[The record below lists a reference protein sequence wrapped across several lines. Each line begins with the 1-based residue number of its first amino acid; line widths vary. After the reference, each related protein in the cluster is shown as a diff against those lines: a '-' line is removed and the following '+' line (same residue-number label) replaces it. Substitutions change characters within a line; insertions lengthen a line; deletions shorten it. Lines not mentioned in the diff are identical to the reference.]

1 VGVLGYHRFFF
12 PSYRFDIYEFYYTDV
27 CSSCLYH
34 GIDWLY
40 TAVETIYS
48 YDFRVWY
55 FWFFNSIYDESFD
68 FFFSSFWYFN
78 LSISAFQLFWAVILD
93 QYIVTLVYKL
103 PYTEDWFRSMLSSK
117 EATLVLIYHPEL
129 SFVKEEISKVYF
141 FSYFGDLI
149 FSIYDLVE
157 SETFLTPVI
166 LFPQLLL
173 LIFLAV
179 LFMSFYFSYFSSAT
193 TEENVVDTDY
203 LVGSAT
209 VEAEKE
215 ISSFDD
221 MILAFVVLFYIFGW
235 YFYIHC
241 WSILS
246 MMPELVLVFYLF
258 PGLYYIIIGI
268 PTFLMYDF
276 GIYFLAYLR
285 GVGATSMFIYELMF
299 DYIAVIIFYTRIL
312 VQGVRLVLMISTYA
326 SMHDLVLYFSFGQKM
341 FLGAETFWEELNN
354 VSITLDSMSY
364 FFLFTLPGKFIY
376 WIYEILH
383 TFFVLTVQFAAFFA
397 IVFWLFL
404 FLYTFFVIEKQENY
418 FTEKRLFR
426 KRLYTYLYDLK

>member
-1 VGVLGYHRFFF
+1 MGVLGCPEFYKWNHQFETNEFFF
-12 PSYRFDIYEFYYTDV
+12 TNICTN
-27 CSSCLYH
+27 CLYH

-40 TAVETIYS
+40 TAVETVYS

-55 FWFFNSIYDESFD
+55 FWFFNSIYDDSFD

-78 LSISAFQLFWAVILD
+78 LSVSAFQLFWAVILD
-93 QYIVTLVYKL
+93 QYVTTLVYKL
-103 PYTEDWFRSMLSSK
+103 PYTEEWFRSMLSSK

-129 SFVKEEISKVYF
+129 SFIKEEIFQEYY
-141 FSYFGDLI
+141 FSYFSNFV

-193 TEENVVDTDY
+193 SEENVVDTDY
-203 LVGSAT
+203 LAASAT

-258 PGLYYIIIGI
+258 PALYYIIVGI
-268 PTFLMYDF
+268 PTFLIYDF

-285 GVGATSMFIYELMF
+285 GVGATSIFIYELMF

-326 SMHDLVLYFSFGQKM
+326 SMHDVVLYFSFGQKM
-341 FLGAETFWEELNN
+341 FLGAETFWEELNG

-364 FFLFTLPGKFIY
+364 FFLFTLPGRFIY

-383 TFFVLTVQFAAFFA
+383 TFFVVTVQFAAFFA

-426 KRLYTYLYDLK
+426 KKLYSYLYNLK